1 MFLTRLLRASTVGE
15 TAGPAKPTNMTSNDQ
30 TDAAIHPIGVAAE
43 RAGVSPDVVRAWER
57 RYGVVEPER
66 DASGRR
72 VYTQSDI
79 DRLVL
84 LARATEG
91 GRSIGQVAKLQ
102 DEVLRELIRQRV
114 AARAAA
120 GMLDPGADSGALV
133 QEGMRLVRAL
143 DGHNLEVF
151 LLHAASR
158 HGVPVLLRTLVG
170 PLFREIGVEWHA
182 GRLTPAQEHLA
193 TTTVRGVI
201 VRLLGTLPRIDDAP
215 VLLAA
220 TPAGERHEIGILMV
234 VAEAV
239 TLGWRVTYLG
249 ADLPAAEIASAA
261 EQTGARAVAL
271 GAVYAPDPGSLVREI
286 SALRRAL
293 SEDIALIVGGAA
305 VRFID
310 LPEGDGRT
318 LYAGD
323 LDELRTELMALA

>member
-1 MFLTRLLRASTVGE
+1 MRPPKS
-15 TAGPAKPTNMTSNDQ
+15 PNMTSSEKRK
-30 TDAAIHPIGVAAE
+30 TAIHPIGVVAE

-91 GRSIGQVAKLQ
+91 GRSIGQVANL
-102 DEVLRELIRQRV
+102 ENGVLEELIRERA
-114 AARAAA
+114 AARATAPR
-120 GMLDPGADSGALV
+120 LDLPADSGELV
-133 QEGMRLVRAL
+133 RQGMRLVRAL
-143 DGHNLEVF
+143 DGHQLEVF

-158 HGVPVLLRTLVG
+158 HGVPVLLRAVVG

-182 GRLTPAQEHLA
+182 GNLTAAQEHLA
-193 TTTVRGVI
+193 TTTVRGVL
-201 VRLLGTLPRIDDAP
+201 VRLLGSLPRIDEAP

-220 TPAGERHEIGILMV
+220 TPAGERHEIGVLMV

-249 ADLPAAEIASAA
+249 ADLPADEIASAA
-261 EQTGARAVAL
+261 TQTGARAVAL
-271 GAVYAPDPGSLVREI
+271 GAVYAPDPAGLSREI

-293 SEDIALIVGGAA
+293 SGDIALMVGGAA
-305 VRFID
+305 VQSID
-310 LPEGDGRT
+310 LPEGDGKTVYVR
-318 LYAGD
+318 D
-323 LDELRTELMALA
+323 LDELRTELHALA

>member
-1 MFLTRLLRASTVGE
+1 
-15 TAGPAKPTNMTSNDQ
+15 MTTSDKRE
-30 TDAAIHPIGVAAE
+30 AAIHPIGVVAE

-91 GRSIGQVAKLQ
+91 GRSIGQVANLE
-102 DEVLRELIRQRV
+102 DEVLEELIRQRV
-114 AARAAA
+114 AARAST
-120 GMLDPGADSGALV
+120 GPLDLPADSGELV

-143 DGHNLEVF
+143 DGHQLEVC

-158 HGVPVLLRTLVG
+158 HGVPVLLRAVVG
-170 PLFREIGVEWHA
+170 PLFRAIGVEWHA
-182 GRLTPAQEHLA
+182 GNLTAAQEHLA
-193 TTTVRGVI
+193 TTTVRGVL
-201 VRLLGTLPRIDDAP
+201 VRLLGSLPRIDDAP

-220 TPAGERHEIGILMV
+220 TPTGERHEIGILMV

-249 ADLPAAEIASAA
+249 ADLPADEIASAA
-261 EQTGARAVAL
+261 KQTGARAVAL
-271 GAVYAPDPGSLVREI
+271 GAVYTPDPARLVREI
-286 SALRRAL
+286 AALRRAL
-293 SEDIALIVGGAA
+293 SEDIALMVGGAA
-305 VRFID
+305 VRPLD
-310 LPEGDGRT
+310 LPEGDGKTVYIR
-318 LYAGD
+318 D
-323 LDELRTELMALA
+323 LDELRTELNALA